1 MIEFIES
8 KSMKVDV
15 LKHQQKNISSKEKI
29 QKVLKENNALGFD
42 ITKDKEI
49 VGFAMLREYAKN
61 KYFLWVYAIDKN
73 FQGQGLGKKC
83 LKALIEFLKQNY
95 GCVELSTTYKI
106 GNKSAKTLYGSL
118 GFKEIEKIEEENEV
132 DMLLKL

>member
-1 MIEFIES
+1 
-8 KSMKVDV
+8 
-15 LKHQQKNISSKEKI
+15 
-29 QKVLKENNALGFD
+29 
-42 ITKDKEI
+42 
-49 VGFAMLREYAKN
+49 MLREYAKN

-83 LKALIEFLKQNY
+83 LKALIEFYKQNF